1 MLHSYFIF
9 FKENIL
15 FTNNAKHRTLPHFLP
30 VLKPIFP
37 PEQVS
42 AAATPSSS
50 SVNRGKGTNT
60 KHNPSS
66 KQIAGKGK
74 VWPARSKGS
83 GGVLGWLKGPL
94 RPPAAL
100 GPAPRPPPALGPPRF
115 VGRTETAA
123 WQGKAAPAPEHLVSP
138 RLAVDGSRS
147 PMKPTLLT
155 SLGCAAPA
163 GPAEAPARG
172 RPRAA
177 PRVDMQVVTS
187 DGGGGARPG

>member
-66 KQIAGKGK
+66 KQIAGKGAK
-74 VWPARSKGS
+74 FGQQDQKDQGVFWGGSKDHS
-83 GGVLGWLKGPL
+83 VPQPL
-94 RPPAAL
+94 WAPL
-100 GPAPRPPPALGPPRF
+100 PAPRRRWARRDSWGARRRQPGKAKPPR
-115 VGRTETAA
+115 R
-123 WQGKAAPAPEHLVSP
+123 
-138 RLAVDGSRS
+138 RS
-147 PMKPTLLT
+147 I
-155 SLGCAAPA
+155 
-163 GPAEAPARG
+163 
-172 RPRAA
+172 
-177 PRVDMQVVTS
+177 
-187 DGGGGARPG
+187 